1 MLFQE
6 SCKEDEALEPLLD
19 AVRVL
24 ITILSKTEPDTDK
37 EPGMTN
43 TNDCWCRDLFVTG
56 LTLLEY
62 WNTSSTD
69 LKGLCHGICRFLKKL
84 NLVFTSFVVM
94 DGKNKDEQLAL
105 GSFSKDV
112 FERRT

>member
-1 MLFQE
+1 MIKIQKVEEETKRF
-6 SCKEDEALEPLLD
+6 LLN
-19 AVRVL
+19 
-24 ITILSKTEPDTDK
+24 
-37 EPGMTN
+37 G
-43 TNDCWCRDLFVTG
+43 CWCRDLFVTG

-69 LKGLCHGICRFLKKL
+69 LKGLCHGICRLFKKL
-84 NLVFTSFVVM
+84 NLVFASFVVT